1 MEGLLLAAQLARLI
15 PHLPAERRA
24 WRFADPTTAVLPLQ
38 GGPALWLI
46 NRPPT
51 PRLELRDEVPE
62 GIQRFGPFQEQLL
75 ARAVGPLVRAEQSK
89 LDRTVRFDF
98 GTEEGFVS
106 EGAVSLV
113 FELTGR
119 NCNLILVRDG
129 IVLGAA
135 REVGV
140 EVNRFRQVRSGLA
153 YTPPPPYEKL
163 DPRGADEGALRAAL
177 SGLRLERV
185 RSAIDGVGPT
195 LTRAL
200 IRRSGLAPDTLL
212 EGASLAAAAAT
223 LSDLAADPER
233 VVAEALDLPEPEA
246 QRERERLAAR
256 RRRLQNALER
266 ELRLLNKR
274 VRDAE
279 RTVASAERAGVLR
292 GQADLLMSY
301 PQQVPGKATRVTLEG
316 FDGAPVEIDLDP
328 AMDAIENA
336 QRLYRQAKRRERRA
350 LDAGERRADLA
361 AKRHEVEGAL
371 AAIDELD
378 DDGLEARLER
388 YAPEPVR
395 EAKPRGPGLRFNG
408 PHGFEVVVGR
418 SARENDEVTFK
429 LGRSL
434 DLWFHA
440 QGYPGSH
447 VLVRSGGREVPFDT
461 VLFAARLAAGHS
473 KAAQGDNVPVDY
485 TLRKHVWKNR
495 GMPPGAVYLTQ
506 QKTVYVTP
514 SRSGESAAAGER
526 G

>member
-1 MEGLLLAAQLARLI
+1 MEGLLLAAQLARLT
-15 PHLPAERRA
+15 PHLPAERRS
-24 WRFADPTTAVLPLQ
+24 WRFADPTTSVLPLQ

-51 PRLELRDEVPE
+51 PRLELRAEVPE

-75 ARAVGPLVRAEQSK
+75 ARAVGPLLRAEQSK
-89 LDRTVRFDF
+89 LDRTVRLDF
-98 GTEEGFVS
+98 GADEGFVS

-129 IVLGAA
+129 IILGAA
-135 REVGV
+135 REIGV
-140 EVNRFRQVRSGLA
+140 EVNRFRQVRTGLP
-153 YTPPPPYEKL
+153 YTPPPPYDKL
-163 DPRGADEGALRAAL
+163 DPRTADDRALGAAL

-200 IRRSGLAPDTLL
+200 ARRSGLAPDTVL
-212 EGASLAAAAAT
+212 EGDALALALVT
-223 LSDLAADPER
+223 LRDLAADPER
-233 VVAEALDLPEPEA
+233 VVAEALELPDPDA
-246 QRERERLAAR
+246 QREHERLAAR
-256 RRRLQNALER
+256 RNRLRNALER
-266 ELRLLNKR
+266 ELRLLDKR
-274 VRDAE
+274 IRDAE
-279 RTVASAERAGVLR
+279 RTVAAAERAGELR
-292 GQADLLMSY
+292 SRADLLMSY
-301 PQQVPGKATRVTLEG
+301 PQRVPAKAKSVTLEG
-316 FDGAPVEIDLDP
+316 FDGAAVAIDLDP

-336 QRLYRQAKRRERRA
+336 QRLYRQAKRRVRRA
-350 LDAGERRADLA
+350 LDAGERRTDLA
-361 AKRHEVEGAL
+361 GKRRDVDAVL
-371 AAIDELD
+371 SRIDDLD
-378 DDGLEARLER
+378 DAALEAQLAR

-395 EAKPRGPGLRFNG
+395 EAKPRGPGLRFAG

-418 SARENDEVTFK
+418 SAKENDEITFK
-429 LGRSL
+429 VGRSL

-485 TLRKHVWKNR
+485 TLRKHVWKNK

-514 SRSGESAAAGER
+514 SRSGDAAAAGER